1 MLTQAELQNAL
12 QKGLTASQ
20 RCRLQQAV
28 VAVAG
33 CGGLGSNAAAW
44 LARLG
49 VGHLLLI
56 DFDKV
61 EPGNLNRQYYFLEDI
76 GRYKA
81 EALRERL
88 LRVNPYG
95 DYQASIVKLT
105 EQNIPRLLAKTDIV
119 CEALDKADS
128 KAMLVNG
135 VIGSLPDTKIVA
147 ASGIAGFGSGNEIRT
162 RRLTRRLYICGDGSS
177 SIDALPLCGARV
189 GIAAA
194 HQALTIARLLLDL
207 EEA

>member
-1 MLTQAELQNAL
+1 MLTPTELQDAL
-12 QKGLTASQ
+12 QQGLTASQ
-20 RCRLQQAV
+20 RRRLQQAA

-49 VGHLLLI
+49 VSRLLLI

-61 EPGNLNRQYYFLEDI
+61 EPGNLNRQYFFLEDI

-88 LRVNPYG
+88 LRINPRG
-95 DYQASIVKLT
+95 DYRACIVKLT
-105 EQNIPRLLAKTDIV
+105 EENIPRLLAKADVV
-119 CEALDKADS
+119 CEALDNAAS
-128 KAMLVNG
+128 KALLVNG
-135 VIGSLPDTKIVA
+135 VIDALPDTKIVA

-177 SIDALPLCGARV
+177 SIDDLPLCGARV
-189 GIAAA
+189 GLAAA
-194 HQALTIARLLLDL
+194 HQALAIARLLLDL
-207 EEA
+207 EDE

>member
-1 MLTQAELQNAL
+1 MLMPTELQDAL
-12 QKGLTASQ
+12 QKGLTASH
-20 RCRLQQAV
+20 RLRLQQAV

-49 VGHLLLI
+49 VGRLLLV

-88 LRVNPYG
+88 LRINPRGAYR
-95 DYQASIVKLT
+95 ACIVKLT
-105 EQNIPRLLAKTDIV
+105 EENIPRLLAKADIV
-119 CEALDKADS
+119 CEALDNAAS
-128 KAMLVNG
+128 KALLVNG
-135 VIGSLPDTKIVA
+135 VIDSLPDTKIVA

-177 SIDALPLCGARV
+177 SIDDLPLCGARV

-194 HQALTIARLLLDL
+194 HQALAIARLLLDL
-207 EEA
+207 EDE